1 MAHGTARQLNLA
13 YAILIALALSGVVL
27 AAWGAALPAAG
38 AGILLLA
45 VLKARCVIIDF
56 MGLGDASPALRIG
69 LIAWPVAF
77 ALAGLGKIALSAV
90 LAG

>member
-13 YAILIALALSGVVL
+13 YAILIALALSGVAL
-27 AAWGAALPAAG
+27 AAWGAVLPAAG
-38 AGILLLA
+38 AGILVLA
-45 VLKARCVIIDF
+45 VLKARFVIIDF
-56 MGLGDASPALRIG
+56 MGLGAAAPALRIG

>member
-27 AAWGAALPAAG
+27 AAWGAVLPAAG
-38 AGILLLA
+38 AGILVLA
-45 VLKARCVIIDF
+45 VLKARFVIIDF
-56 MGLGDASPALRIG
+56 MGLGAAPPALRIG